1 LGVVGIYGC
10 WNVPVTLCIRPL
22 LAAISAGNCAFV
34 KPSEMSPKIGL
45 MVKKLVE
52 NYMDTKAFAV
62 VNGGMELA
70 KKMNS

>member
-1 LGVVGIYGC
+1 
-10 WNVPVTLCIRPL
+10 
-22 LAAISAGNCAFV
+22 
-34 KPSEMSPKIGL
+34 